1 MLAKKRMK
9 AQRYKNCCCP
19 REKYWLCDGICEDC
33 EYGLP
38 GNTVRLDGASFDLEM
53 LQTMR
58 GRYPPPI
65 VRKNGNGTIW
75 VDRYYVAYRL
85 YGEIDVRYVYM
96 TRYHILEEVY
106 SYRAASKLRNK
117 QVKLP
122 AEIQKQFAYAL
133 KHMDGNIWTDPEYI
147 VK

>member
-1 MLAKKRMK
+1 MSPDGRASLNVREILVIARDIAVKH
-9 AQRYKNCCCP
+9 NLSCP
-19 REKYWLCDGICEDC
+19 
-33 EYGLP
+33 
-38 GNTVRLDGASFDLEM
+38 SHLEM

-65 VRKNGNGTIW
+65 VRTNGNGTIW

-96 TRYHILEEVY
+96 TRYHIIEEVH
-106 SYRAASKLRNK
+106 SYKAASKLRNAT
-117 QVKLP
+117 VKLP
-122 AEIQKQFAYAL
+122 ADIQKQFAYAL
-133 KHMDGNIWTDPEYI
+133 KHMAGNIWTDPEYA